1 MDQVIS
7 TYSVIKPFQ
16 IRVNG
21 RLEYD
26 EENFI
31 TFAEFIKPFFK
42 SLNLGYPKF
51 FKMDSL
57 SKLGFIAAELV
68 FRQVNLD
75 LYDKK
80 RVGIVLANAS
90 SSLDIDLVHQQSIS
104 DRSQYFPS
112 PSVFVYT
119 LPNIMIG
126 EICIR
131 HQLKGENTFLIS
143 EKFDSRLLFDY
154 VNELFQHHRVDA
166 CLTGWVDLLKKQFEA
181 LLMFIEPAEKAIS
194 EENSG
199 MMISF
204 SEEAMDELYK
214 IMGQGNYGKIN

>member
-7 TYSVIKPFQ
+7 AYSMVKPFQ

-21 RLEYD
+21 HLEYHD
-26 EENFI
+26 ENFI

-42 SLNLGYPKF
+42 SLALGYPKF
-51 FKMDSL
+51 YKMDSL
-57 SKLGFIAAELV
+57 SKLGFIASELV
-68 FRQVNLD
+68 FRQINLD
-75 LYDKK
+75 LYDRK

-90 SSLDIDLVHQQSIS
+90 SSLDTDLVYQQSIS

-131 HQLKGENTFLIS
+131 YQMKGENAFLIS
-143 EKFDSRLLFDY
+143 EKFDSRLLFNY
-154 VNELFQHHRVDA
+154 VNELFQHQRVDA
-166 CLTGWVDLLKKQFEA
+166 CLTGWVNLMKEEFEA

-194 EENSG
+194 GEKAG
-199 MMISF
+199 MIIPF
-204 SEEAMDELYK
+204 SEEAMDELYA
-214 IMGQGNYGKIN
+214 IM